1 MLPPCP
7 PSPPDGPPLGTYFS
21 RRNAT
26 QPFPPSPPLTNIF
39 ASSTNTALFTFQPAG
54 DCGTAQYPQTSIP
67 PQGSLS
73 APLVARALFRIAS
86 CGPQI
91 GIGEVVAH
99 SPLPHHRTCGSAYGG
114 SANIAKSVR
123 PAAEAQAEQSR
134 RSAKQC
140 SERESCDPPGAVGTA
155 GRLCRQIP
163 ADTPFAK
170 LAEPCSSTLPLLPH
184 HRPKPA
190 A

>member
-140 SERESCDPPGAVGTA
+140 SERESSRSARGRGDCRPFVPPDP
-155 GRLCRQIP
+155 C
-163 ADTPFAK
+163 
-170 LAEPCSSTLPLLPH
+170 
-184 HRPKPA
+184 
-190 A
+190 

>member
-39 ASSTNTALFTFQPAG
+39 APSTNTARFTFQPAG

-73 APLVARALFRIAS
+73 APLVGAHCSGSPPAGLKNKTAPART
-86 CGPQI
+86 G
-91 GIGEVVAH
+91 
-99 SPLPHHRTCGSAYGG
+99 
-114 SANIAKSVR
+114 
-123 PAAEAQAEQSR
+123 AAE
-134 RSAKQC
+134 
-140 SERESCDPPGAVGTA
+140 
-155 GRLCRQIP
+155 
-163 ADTPFAK
+163 
-170 LAEPCSSTLPLLPH
+170 
-184 HRPKPA
+184 
-190 A
+190 

>member
-73 APLVARALFRIAS
+73 APLSGAHCSGSPPAGLKNKTAPARTGAAEDASPLGRGLFCFRWPHIHEPPARAPVLELNVPGHQREQRVVLALRHVFARAMFAS
-86 CGPQI
+86 AL
-91 GIGEVVAH
+91 AH
-99 SPLPHHRTCGSAYGG
+99 DDRACVHQLP
-114 SANIAKSVR
+114 
-123 PAAEAQAEQSR
+123 
-134 RSAKQC
+134 
-140 SERESCDPPGAVGTA
+140 
-155 GRLCRQIP
+155 
-163 ADTPFAK
+163 
-170 LAEPCSSTLPLLPH
+170 AEPLYAEPLSVGVP
-184 HRPKPA
+184 PVG
-190 A
+190 

>member
-73 APLVARALFRIAS
+73 TPLVRARIVPDRLLRAS
-86 CGPQI
+86 KTKRPRLAPGP
-91 GIGEVVAH
+91 
-99 SPLPHHRTCGSAYGG
+99 PKT
-114 SANIAKSVR
+114 
-123 PAAEAQAEQSR
+123 
-134 RSAKQC
+134 
-140 SERESCDPPGAVGTA
+140 
-155 GRLCRQIP
+155 
-163 ADTPFAK
+163 
-170 LAEPCSSTLPLLPH
+170 LLP
-184 HRPKPA
+184 
-190 A
+190 